1 MGNKIIT
8 EKDFWMCSTGAMPAQ
23 LQGTRKS
30 NKKKSGEVYITV
42 ADTATSS
49 WIDFGCT
56 KHMLFAA
63 LLAAVVAVVVVAAIV
78 ATGGMAAVGILGMM
92 AIGAGAGV
100 VGGII
105 AAVDGALKCGQKN
118 ATQRK
123 WDDSKKD
130 LLFTGTP
137 AITGNR
143 TMNCAIGGVVKFA
156 PEIKSW
162 THAILLGGFNYAT
175 QLAGCALGGAAVG
188 AGGYL
193 ITGAAGGTLTLSA
206 PTLGSVLSNV
216 AGSFTGVWGA
226 SRAFFG
232 LNNVANEQAYGNI
245 NNPGDA
251 ASALIDG
258 GVPEIGMAKRIFTG
272 QAQPSDYMLFL
283 YLLHVK
289 AKGPNAPTEEP
300 APKNDGEQPSGK
312 SEENGQPKEDES
324 VKSSNGEGESTAKP
338 KEGKEANAFE
348 EGRAPEFETVEL
360 SDGTKVKRLKPNS
373 DYNANGYEYKTDAAG
388 RIKEVDGTLKL
399 EKGGRNEYAQRTV
412 GKNDGRLPDDQGGH
426 LIGDQFGGAG
436 GKENLVPMDKGVNN
450 YHKGEWG
457 QMEKNWA
464 KELKDGKEV
473 KVKIE
478 PQYTGESSRPSSFK
492 ITETIDGV
500 TEKFTIFN

>member
-123 WDDSKKD
+123 WDDSKKN

-143 TMNCAIGGVVKFA
+143 TMNCAIGGTVKFA

-193 ITGAAGGTLTLSA
+193 ISGAAGGTLTLSA
-206 PTLGSVLSNV
+206 PTFGSVLSNV

-226 SRAFFG
+226 SRTLFG

-251 ASALIDG
+251 ASALIEG

-289 AKGPNAPTEEP
+289 TKGPKGPAEEP
-300 APKNDGEQPSGK
+300 APKNDQEQPSGK
-312 SEENGQPKEDES
+312 TEKEGQPKEE
-324 VKSSNGEGESTAKP
+324 KSANNSKGQGKSAAKTQ
-338 KEGKEANAFE
+338 EGKEGNAYE
-348 EGRAPEFETVEL
+348 DGGQVQTTTSKKPSYQHGQ
-360 SDGTKVKRLKPNS
+360 SDGGPGTWENRTTPEKGADYQKKVTGAPK
-373 DYNANGYEYKTDAAG
+373 DTEYVVKTDKMKSG
-388 RIKEVDGTLKL
+388 EKKFDGYDPEDNTLIDAKDWDNWPPSGSS
-399 EKGGRNEYAQRTV
+399 KFDQMMRNEEIQNIQKDAQIAADNGADLEYHVPTQAKADQILQML
-412 GKNDGRLPDDQGGH
+412 GTNIPDNFD
-426 LIGDQFGGAG
+426 I
-436 GKENLVPMDKGVNN
+436 V
-450 YHKGEWG
+450 
-457 QMEKNWA
+457 
-464 KELKDGKEV
+464 
-473 KVKIE
+473 
-478 PQYTGESSRPSSFK
+478 
-492 ITETIDGV
+492 V
-500 TEKFTIFN
+500 TPK